1 MGVQIRKGVLD
12 LETHDMLL
20 ASNKLLSAQLKN
32 ITKKIGGE
40 EVNTIV
46 IPQSK
51 LWIIRR
57 AKKFHNP
64 CRYKLHKFY

>member
-51 LWIIRR
+51 L
-57 AKKFHNP
+57 
-64 CRYKLHKFY
+64 